1 MQGPSWCWDQLV
13 TPSWG
18 GGGVDFVMTIFSSLQ
33 IAGILSAIIVLIV
46 ILALGFLLEP
56 LQKVML
62 ISLWVLS
69 LSQLRVMMNQGPW
82 LFHSGSAN

>member
-1 MQGPSWCWDQLV
+1 MLGPTGDSKL
-13 TPSWG
+13 G

-69 LSQLRVMMNQGPW
+69 LSQLWVMMNQGPW